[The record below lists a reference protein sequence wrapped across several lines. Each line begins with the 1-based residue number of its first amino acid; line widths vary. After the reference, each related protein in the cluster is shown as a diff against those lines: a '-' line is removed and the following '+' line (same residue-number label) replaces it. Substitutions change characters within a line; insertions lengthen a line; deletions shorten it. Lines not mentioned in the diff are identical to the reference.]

1 MKLKTPMK
9 AIHKNLLLTRTGDVW
24 AYYRIKSNSIP
35 MQNKEKVNAYKKKW
49 QHLFEEITSYE
60 DFHMMMYPSEYELDK
75 RFKDLESDIADD
87 ALDVARY
94 YNEETV
100 RLLEQ
105 RLGRLTK
112 YDFIFGVKLKNS
124 LVNISM
130 EIKDNILSLF
140 NTATDT
146 FVKMLGWEQN
156 VSTSFFKQY
165 EEVEDNLAN
174 IMTSV
179 RGERLSEHE
188 MVYINRYHFVRGL
201 NHHTKEESEIRKVDS
216 ITNTIIDPTNPSVL
230 NFHSDQ
236 DEGFVSFVVID
247 EFLHNMAESDLF
259 YEAQSL
265 PFPVEV
271 QMKVQTESKSI
282 TKPAL
287 NIKKQQLKEEQL
299 EQQSTGDRSDVST
312 VTSATLV
319 RHLQDE
325 IKKEEVYLMNWLAVI
340 VVHGN
345 TKKECVRKATIVRRH
360 LKGAGITCRLPVADQ
375 LNLFYK
381 MLPGEKLDI
390 TDKNWIQKT
399 TQDGLAECLFAIN
412 SDIGSKIGFFLGW
425 IDRFMEHTDLENAIY
440 SSRDFVLF
448 HPFLANQ
455 YLKGS
460 KTRSPHCLITGDTGN
475 GKSYLAKLIF
485 IYVTFLKI
493 KSLYI
498 DPKKEMRKWIQRVLN
513 DQYIIENFP
522 LYVAH
527 LEKFHYITLD
537 HENENNWGALD
548 PICFL
553 PPMKAKELVQVIFEQ
568 VYDFKGKDDINT
580 AFLRATSNVIERKQR
595 GEQVGS
601 LHIIKEMQG
610 ENQEPAVRKAG
621 DYLNEVVSDSILKLC
636 IHDGSNPALSL
647 DERITILEVENLDL
661 PEHSER
667 IENYTISQL
676 KSSAVM
682 FALGKFCELFGMNPD
697 EQTVEFIDEAWIFTT
712 SQQGK
717 KVERQMRRIGRSYNN
732 AEFFISQSTKDA
744 LKEED
749 SGNFGVAFAF
759 DEPNEREEVLKWMN
773 MEVTKENEKMLGS
786 MFQGQCLFKDYYGRT
801 SKISIECLFE
811 EWQGALKTVEKKAV
825 AYAEEKYL

>member
-1 MKLKTPMK
+1 MRLKTPMK

-35 MQNKEKVNAYKKKW
+35 MQNKEKVEWYKKKW

-60 DFHMMMYPSEYELDK
+60 DFHLMMYPSEYELEK
-75 RFKDLESDIADD
+75 RFKDLETDIAAD
-87 ALDVARY
+87 AMDVARY

-112 YDFIFGVKLKNS
+112 YDFILGVKLKSS
-124 LVNISM
+124 LVNISV
-130 EIKDNILSLF
+130 ELKDNILSFF

-146 FVKMLGWEQN
+146 VVKMLGWEQN
-156 VSTSFFKQY
+156 VSTSFFEKY
-165 EEVEDNLAN
+165 EEVEETLAN
-174 IMTSV
+174 IMASV
-179 RGERLSEHE
+179 RGERLSETE
-188 MVYINRYHFVRGL
+188 MTYINRYHFVRGL
-201 NHHTKEESEIRKVDS
+201 KHQTNEESEIKDVRS
-216 ITNTIIDPTNPSVL
+216 ITNTIIDPTDPSVL
-230 NFHSDQ
+230 HLHSDQ
-236 DEGFVSFVVID
+236 DEGYSAFVVID
-247 EFLHNMAESDLF
+247 EFLHNMSESDLF

-271 QMKVQTESKSI
+271 QMKIQTESKSI

-287 NIKKQQLKEEQL
+287 NLKRQQLKEEQK

-312 VTSATLV
+312 VTSATMI

-325 IKKEEVYLMNWLAVI
+325 IKKEDVHMMNWLSVI
-340 VVHGN
+340 VVHGK
-345 TKKECVRKATIVRRH
+345 TKKECVGKATIVKRH

-399 TQDGLAECLFAIN
+399 TQDGVAEGLFAVN

-425 IDRFMEHTDLENAIY
+425 VDRFQEHTDLESAIM

-455 YLKGS
+455 QLKGS

-485 IYVTFLKI
+485 NYISMLNI

-513 DQYIIENFP
+513 DEYIRENFP
-522 LYVAH
+522 LYIAH
-527 LEKFHYITLD
+527 LEKYNYITLD
-537 HENENNWGALD
+537 HENTHNWGALD
-548 PICFL
+548 PISFL

-568 VYDFKGKDDINT
+568 VYDFKGKDDVNT
-580 AFLRATSNVIERKQR
+580 AFLRATSEVIEAKQK

-601 LHIIKEMQG
+601 LHIIRRMQNHP
-610 ENQEPAVRKAG
+610 EEAVQKAG

-647 DERITILEVENLDL
+647 EKRITILEVENMDL
-661 PEHSER
+661 PDHAER
-667 IENYTISQL
+667 LENYTISQL

-682 FALGKFCELFGMNPD
+682 FALGKFCELFGMNQD

-732 AEFFISQSTKDA
+732 AEYFISQSTKDA

-773 MEVTKENEKMLGS
+773 MEVTKENKKMMES

>member
-1 MKLKTPMK
+1 MRLKTPMK

-35 MQNKEKVNAYKKKW
+35 MQNREKVESYKKKW

-60 DFHMMMYPSEYELDK
+60 DFHLMMYPSEYELKK
-75 RFKDLESDIADD
+75 RFKDLETDIAVD
-87 ALDVARY
+87 AMDVARY

-112 YDFIFGVKLKNS
+112 YDFILGVKLKSS
-124 LVNISM
+124 LVNISV
-130 EIKDNILSLF
+130 ELKDNILSLF

-146 FVKMLGWEQN
+146 VVKMLGWEQN
-156 VSTSFFKQY
+156 VSTSFFEKY
-165 EEVEDNLAN
+165 EEVEETLAN
-174 IMTSV
+174 IMASV
-179 RGERLSEHE
+179 RGERLSESE
-188 MVYINRYHFVRGL
+188 MTYINRYHFVRGL
-201 NHHTKEESEIRKVDS
+201 NHQTNEESEIKDVRS
-216 ITNTIIDPTNPSVL
+216 ITNTIIDPTDPSVL
-230 NFHSDQ
+230 HLHSDQ
-236 DEGFVSFVVID
+236 DEGYTAFVVID
-247 EFLHNMAESDLF
+247 EFLHNMSESDLF
-259 YEAQSL
+259 YETQSL

-271 QMKVQTESKSI
+271 QMKIQTESKSI

-287 NIKKQQLKEEQL
+287 NLKKQQLKEEQK

-312 VTSATLV
+312 VTSATMV

-325 IKKEEVYLMNWLAVI
+325 IKKEEVHLMNWLSVI
-340 VVHGN
+340 VVHGK
-345 TKKECVRKATIVRRH
+345 TKKECVGKATIVKRH

-399 TQDGLAECLFAIN
+399 TQDGVAEGLFAVN

-425 IDRFMEHTDLENAIY
+425 VDRFQEHTDLESAIM

-455 YLKGS
+455 QLKGS

-485 IYVTFLKI
+485 NYISMLNI

-513 DQYIIENFP
+513 DEDIRENFP
-522 LYVAH
+522 LYIAH
-527 LEKFHYITLD
+527 LEKYNYITLD
-537 HENENNWGALD
+537 HENKHNWGALD
-548 PICFL
+548 PISFL

-580 AFLRATSNVIERKQR
+580 AFLRATSEVIEAKQK

-601 LHIIKEMQG
+601 LDIIRRMQNHP
-610 ENQEPAVRKAG
+610 EEAVQKAG

-647 DERITILEVENLDL
+647 EKRITILEVENMDL
-661 PEHSER
+661 PDHAER
-667 IENYTISQL
+667 LENYTISQL

-732 AEFFISQSTKDA
+732 AEYFISQSTKDA

-773 MEVTKENEKMLGS
+773 MEVTKENKKMMES

>member
-1 MKLKTPMK
+1 MRLKTPMK

-35 MQNKEKVNAYKKKW
+35 MQNKEKVESYKKKW

-60 DFHMMMYPSEYELDK
+60 DFHLMMYPSEYELEK
-75 RFKDLESDIADD
+75 RFKDLETDIAAD
-87 ALDVARY
+87 AMDVARY

-112 YDFIFGVKLKNS
+112 YDFIFGLKLKSS
-124 LVNISM
+124 LVNISV
-130 EIKDNILSLF
+130 ELKDNILSFF

-146 FVKMLGWEQN
+146 VVKMLGWEQN
-156 VSTSFFKQY
+156 VSTSFFEKY
-165 EEVEDNLAN
+165 EEVEETLAN
-174 IMTSV
+174 IMASV
-179 RGERLSEHE
+179 RGERLSETE
-188 MVYINRYHFVRGL
+188 MTYINRYHFVRGL
-201 NHHTKEESEIRKVDS
+201 KHQTNEESEIKDVRS
-216 ITNTIIDPTNPSVL
+216 ITNTIIDPTDPSVL
-230 NFHSDQ
+230 HLHSDQ
-236 DEGFVSFVVID
+236 DEGYSAFVVID
-247 EFLHNMAESDLF
+247 EFLHNMSESDLF

-271 QMKVQTESKSI
+271 QMKIQTESKSI

-287 NIKKQQLKEEQL
+287 NIKRQQLKEEQK

-312 VTSATLV
+312 VTSATMI

-325 IKKEEVYLMNWLAVI
+325 IKKEDVHVMNWLSVI
-340 VVHGN
+340 VVHGK
-345 TKKECVRKATIVRRH
+345 TKKECVGKATIVKRH

-390 TDKNWIQKT
+390 TDKNWTQKT
-399 TQDGLAECLFAIN
+399 TQDGVAEGLFAVN

-425 IDRFMEHTDLENAIY
+425 VDRFQEHTDLESAIM

-455 YLKGS
+455 QLKGS

-485 IYVTFLKI
+485 NYISMLNI

-513 DQYIIENFP
+513 DGYIRENFP
-522 LYVAH
+522 LYIAH
-527 LEKFHYITLD
+527 LEKYNYITLD
-537 HENENNWGALD
+537 HENTHNWGALD
-548 PICFL
+548 PISFL

-568 VYDFKGKDDINT
+568 VYDFKGKDDVNT
-580 AFLRATSNVIERKQR
+580 AFLRATSEVIEAKQK

-601 LHIIKEMQG
+601 LDIIRRMQNHP
-610 ENQEPAVRKAG
+610 EEAVQKAG

-647 DERITILEVENLDL
+647 EKRITILEVENMDL
-661 PEHSER
+661 PDHAER
-667 IENYTISQL
+667 LENYTISQL

-682 FALGKFCELFGMNPD
+682 FALGKFCELFGMNQD

-732 AEFFISQSTKDA
+732 AEYFISQSTKDA

-773 MEVTKENEKMLGS
+773 MEVTKENKKMMES

>member
-1 MKLKTPMK
+1 MRLKTPMK
-9 AIHKNLLLTRTGDVW
+9 AIHKNFLLTRTGDVW

-35 MQNKEKVNAYKKKW
+35 MQNREKVEMYKKKW

-60 DFHMMMYPSEYELDK
+60 DFHLMMYPSEYELER
-75 RFKDLESDIADD
+75 RFKDLETDIAVD
-87 ALDVARY
+87 AMDVARY

-105 RLGRLTK
+105 RLGKLTK
-112 YDFIFGVKLKNS
+112 YDFILGVKLKSS
-124 LVNISM
+124 LVNISV
-130 EIKDNILSLF
+130 ELKDNILSFF

-146 FVKMLGWEQN
+146 VVKMLGWEQN
-156 VSTSFFKQY
+156 VSTSFFEKY
-165 EEVEDNLAN
+165 EEVEETLAN

-179 RGERLSEHE
+179 RGEQLTESE
-188 MVYINRYHFVRGL
+188 MTYINRYHFVRGL
-201 NHHTKEESEIRKVDS
+201 NHQTNEESEIKDVRS
-216 ITNTIIDPTNPSVL
+216 ITNTIIDPTDPSVL
-230 NFHSDQ
+230 HLHSDQ
-236 DEGFVSFVVID
+236 DAGYTAFVVID
-247 EFLHNMAESDLF
+247 EFLHNMSESDLF

-271 QMKVQTESKSI
+271 QMKIQTESKSI

-287 NIKKQQLKEEQL
+287 NLKRQQLKEEQK

-312 VTSATLV
+312 VTSATMV

-325 IKKEEVYLMNWLAVI
+325 IKKEDVHVMNWLAVV
-340 VVHGN
+340 VVHGK
-345 TKKECVRKATIVRRH
+345 TKKECVGKSKIVKRH

-399 TQDGLAECLFAIN
+399 TQDGVAEGLFAVN

-425 IDRFMEHTDLENAIY
+425 VDRFREHTDLENAIM
-440 SSRDFVLF
+440 SSREFVLF

-455 YLKGS
+455 QLKGS

-485 IYVTFLKI
+485 NYISMLNI
-493 KSLYI
+493 KSLYV
-498 DPKKEMRKWIQRVLN
+498 DPKKEMRKWICKVLN
-513 DQYIIENFP
+513 DETIRENFP
-522 LYVAH
+522 LYIAH
-527 LEKFHYITLD
+527 LEKYNYITLD
-537 HENENNWGALD
+537 HEDRKNWGALD
-548 PICFL
+548 PISFL

-580 AFLRATSNVIERKQR
+580 AFLRATSDVIEEKQK
-595 GEQVGS
+595 GNQVGS
-601 LHIIKEMQG
+601 LDIIRKMQDHP
-610 ENQEPAVRKAG
+610 EKAVQKAG

-647 DERITILEVENLDL
+647 EERITILEVENMDL
-661 PEHSER
+661 PDYSER

-732 AEFFISQSTKDA
+732 AEYFISQSTKDA
-744 LKEED
+744 LNDED
-749 SGNFGVAFAF
+749 KGNFGVAFAF

-773 MEVTKENEKMLGS
+773 MEVTEENKKMMES

>member
-1 MKLKTPMK
+1 MRLKTPMK
-9 AIHKNLLLTRTGDVW
+9 AIYKNLLLTRTGDVW

-35 MQNKEKVNAYKKKW
+35 MQNKEKVESYKKKW

-60 DFHMMMYPSEYELDK
+60 DFHLMMYPSEYELEK
-75 RFKDLESDIADD
+75 RFKDLETDIAAD
-87 ALDVARY
+87 ATDVARY

-112 YDFIFGVKLKNS
+112 YDFILGVKLKSS
-124 LVNISM
+124 LVNISV
-130 EIKDNILSLF
+130 ELKDNILSFF

-146 FVKMLGWEQN
+146 VVKMLGWEQN
-156 VSTSFFKQY
+156 VSTSFFEKY
-165 EEVEDNLAN
+165 EEVEETLAN
-174 IMTSV
+174 IMASV
-179 RGERLSEHE
+179 RGERLSETE
-188 MVYINRYHFVRGL
+188 MTYINRYHFVRGL
-201 NHHTKEESEIRKVDS
+201 KHQTNEESEIKDVRS
-216 ITNTIIDPTNPSVL
+216 ITNTIIDPTDPSVL
-230 NFHSDQ
+230 HLHSDQ
-236 DEGFVSFVVID
+236 DEGYSAFVVID
-247 EFLHNMAESDLF
+247 EFLHNMSESDLF

-271 QMKVQTESKSI
+271 QMKIQTESKSI

-287 NIKKQQLKEEQL
+287 NLKRQQLKEEQK

-312 VTSATLV
+312 VTSATMI

-325 IKKEEVYLMNWLAVI
+325 IKKEDVHVMNWLSVI
-340 VVHGN
+340 VVHGK
-345 TKKECVRKATIVRRH
+345 TKKECVGKATIVKRH

-399 TQDGLAECLFAIN
+399 TQDGVAESLFAVN

-425 IDRFMEHTDLENAIY
+425 VDRFQEHTDLESAIM

-455 YLKGS
+455 QLKGS

-485 IYVTFLKI
+485 NYISMLNI

-513 DQYIIENFP
+513 DEYIRENFP
-522 LYVAH
+522 LYIAH
-527 LEKFHYITLD
+527 LEKYNYITLD
-537 HENENNWGALD
+537 HENTHNWGALD
-548 PICFL
+548 PISFL

-580 AFLRATSNVIERKQR
+580 AFLRATSEVIDAKQK

-601 LHIIKEMQG
+601 LDIIRKMQSHP
-610 ENQEPAVRKAG
+610 EEAVQKAG

-647 DERITILEVENLDL
+647 EKRITILEVENMDL
-661 PEHSER
+661 PDHAER
-667 IENYTISQL
+667 LENYTISQL

-682 FALGKFCELFGMNPD
+682 FALGKFCELFGMNQD

-732 AEFFISQSTKDA
+732 AEYFISQSTKDA

-773 MEVTKENEKMLGS
+773 MEVTKENKKMMES

>member
-1 MKLKTPMK
+1 
-9 AIHKNLLLTRTGDVW
+9 
-24 AYYRIKSNSIP
+24 
-35 MQNKEKVNAYKKKW
+35 
-49 QHLFEEITSYE
+49 
-60 DFHMMMYPSEYELDK
+60 MMYPSEYELEK
-75 RFKDLESDIADD
+75 RFKDLETDIAAD
-87 ALDVARY
+87 AMDVARY

-112 YDFIFGVKLKNS
+112 YDFILGVKLKSS
-124 LVNISM
+124 LVNISV
-130 EIKDNILSLF
+130 ELKDNILSFF

-146 FVKMLGWEQN
+146 VVKMLGWEQN
-156 VSTSFFKQY
+156 VSTSFFEKY
-165 EEVEDNLAN
+165 EEVEETLAN
-174 IMTSV
+174 IMASV
-179 RGERLSEHE
+179 RGERLSESE
-188 MVYINRYHFVRGL
+188 MTYINRYHFVRGL
-201 NHHTKEESEIRKVDS
+201 KHQMNEESEIKDVRS
-216 ITNTIIDPTNPSVL
+216 ITNTIIDPTDPSVL
-230 NFHSDQ
+230 HLHSDQ
-236 DEGFVSFVVID
+236 DEGYSAFVVID
-247 EFLHNMAESDLF
+247 EFLHNMSESDLF

-271 QMKVQTESKSI
+271 QMKIQTESKSI

-287 NIKKQQLKEEQL
+287 NIKRQQLKEEQK

-312 VTSATLV
+312 VTSATMI

-325 IKKEEVYLMNWLAVI
+325 IKKEDVHVMNWLSVI
-340 VVHGN
+340 VVHGK
-345 TKKECVRKATIVRRH
+345 TKKECVGKATIVKRH

-399 TQDGLAECLFAIN
+399 TQDGVAESLFAVN

-425 IDRFMEHTDLENAIY
+425 VDRFQEHTDLENAIM
-440 SSRDFVLF
+440 SSRDLVLF

-455 YLKGS
+455 QLKGS

-485 IYVTFLKI
+485 NYITMLNI

-513 DQYIIENFP
+513 DEYIRENFP
-522 LYVAH
+522 LYIAH
-527 LEKFHYITLD
+527 LEKYNYITLD
-537 HENENNWGALD
+537 HENTHNWGALD
-548 PICFL
+548 PISFL

-580 AFLRATSNVIERKQR
+580 AFLRATSEVIDAKQN

-601 LHIIKEMQG
+601 LDIIRKMQSHP
-610 ENQEPAVRKAG
+610 EDAVQKAG

-647 DERITILEVENLDL
+647 EKRITILEVENMDL
-661 PEHSER
+661 PDHAER
-667 IENYTISQL
+667 LENYTISQL

-732 AEFFISQSTKDA
+732 AEYFISQSTKDA

-773 MEVTKENEKMLGS
+773 MEVTKENKKMMES

>member
-1 MKLKTPMK
+1 
-9 AIHKNLLLTRTGDVW
+9 
-24 AYYRIKSNSIP
+24 

-146 FVKMLGWEQN
+146 VVKMLGWEQN

>member
-1 MKLKTPMK
+1 MRLKTPMK

-35 MQNKEKVNAYKKKW
+35 MQNREKVESYKKKW

-60 DFHMMMYPSEYELDK
+60 DFHLMMYPSEYELEK
-75 RFKDLESDIADD
+75 RFKDLETDIAAD
-87 ALDVARY
+87 AMDVARY

-112 YDFIFGVKLKNS
+112 YDFILGVKLKSS
-124 LVNISM
+124 LVNISV
-130 EIKDNILSLF
+130 ELKDNILSLF

-146 FVKMLGWEQN
+146 VVKMLGWEQN
-156 VSTSFFKQY
+156 VSTSFFEKY
-165 EEVEDNLAN
+165 EEVEETLAN
-174 IMTSV
+174 IMASV
-179 RGERLSEHE
+179 RGERLAESE
-188 MVYINRYHFVRGL
+188 MTYINRYHFVRGL
-201 NHHTKEESEIRKVDS
+201 KHQTNEESEIKDVRT
-216 ITNTIIDPTNPSVL
+216 ITNTIIDPTDPSVL
-230 NFHSDQ
+230 HLHSDQ
-236 DEGFVSFVVID
+236 DEGYTAFVVID
-247 EFLHNMAESDLF
+247 EFLHNMSESDLF

-271 QMKVQTESKSI
+271 QMKIQTESKSI

-287 NIKKQQLKEEQL
+287 NLKKQQLKEEQK

-312 VTSATLV
+312 VTSATMV

-325 IKKEEVYLMNWLAVI
+325 IKKEEVHLMNWLSVI
-340 VVHGN
+340 VVHGK
-345 TKKECVRKATIVRRH
+345 TKKECVSKATIVKRH

-399 TQDGLAECLFAIN
+399 TQDGVAEGLFAVN

-425 IDRFMEHTDLENAIY
+425 VDRFQEHTDLESAIM

-455 YLKGS
+455 QLKGS

-485 IYVTFLKI
+485 NYISMLNI

-513 DQYIIENFP
+513 DEYIRENFP
-522 LYVAH
+522 LYIAH
-527 LEKFHYITLD
+527 LEKYNYITLD
-537 HENENNWGALD
+537 HENTHNWGALD
-548 PICFL
+548 PISFL

-568 VYDFKGKDDINT
+568 VYDFRGKDDVNT
-580 AFLRATSNVIERKQR
+580 AFLRATSEVIDAKQK

-601 LHIIKEMQG
+601 LDIIRKMQG
-610 ENQEPAVRKAG
+610 HPEETVQKAG

-647 DERITILEVENLDL
+647 EKRITILEVENMDL
-661 PEHSER
+661 PDHAER
-667 IENYTISQL
+667 LENYTISQL

-682 FALGKFCELFGMNPD
+682 FALGKFCELFGMNQD

-732 AEFFISQSTKDA
+732 AEYFISQSTKDA

-773 MEVTKENEKMLGS
+773 MEVTKENKKMMES

>member
-1 MKLKTPMK
+1 MKTKTPMK
-9 AIHKNLLLTRTGDVW
+9 ATHKNLLLTRTGEIW
-24 AYYRIKSNSIP
+24 AYYRVRSNSIP
-35 MQNKEKVNAYKKKW
+35 KQNKEKVNSYKKRW

-60 DFHMMMYPSEYELDK
+60 NFHLMMYPSEYELEK
-75 RFKDLESDIADD
+75 RFKDLETDIAED
-87 ALDVARY
+87 AIDLACY

-100 RLLEQ
+100 MLLEQ

-130 EIKDNILSLF
+130 EVKENLLSLF

-146 FVKMLGWEQN
+146 VVKMLGWEQN
-156 VSTSFFKQY
+156 VPTSFFEKY
-165 EEVEDNLAN
+165 EEVEETLAN
-174 IMTSV
+174 IMASV
-179 RGERLSEHE
+179 CGERLSENE
-188 MVYINRYHFVRGL
+188 MVYINRYHFIRGL
-201 NHHTKEESEIRKVDS
+201 KHQTKEESEMKKVDS

-230 NFHSDQ
+230 NLHSDQ
-236 DEGFVSFVVID
+236 DEGYSSFVVID

-265 PFPVEV
+265 PFPVEI
-271 QMKVQTESKSI
+271 QMKVQVESKSL
-282 TKPAL
+282 TKTAL
-287 NIKKQQLKEEQL
+287 NIKKQQLKEEQW
-299 EQQSTGDRSDVST
+299 EQHSTGDRSDVST
-312 VTSATLV
+312 VTSATMV

-325 IKKEEVYLMNWLAVI
+325 IKKEEVFLMNWLAVI
-340 VVHGN
+340 VVHGD

-390 TDKNWIQKT
+390 TDKNWVQKT

-412 SDIGSKIGFFLGW
+412 SDVGSKIGFFLGW
-425 IDRFMEHTDLENAIY
+425 VDRFTEHTDLESAIY

-455 YLKGS
+455 QLKGS

-485 IYVTFLKI
+485 NYITMLNV

-498 DPKKEMRKWIQRVLN
+498 DPKKEMRKWIRQVLN
-513 DQYIIENFP
+513 DQEIFKKFP
-522 LYVAH
+522 LYISH
-527 LEKFHYITLD
+527 LEKYHYITLD
-537 HENENNWGALD
+537 HQDKQNWGALD
-548 PICFL
+548 PISFL
-553 PPMKAKELVQVIFEQ
+553 PPMRAKELIEVIFEQ
-568 VYDFKGKDDINT
+568 IYDFKGKDDVST
-580 AFLRATSNVIERKQR
+580 AFLKAISNVIERKER
-595 GEQVGS
+595 GEKVGS
-601 LHIIKEMQG
+601 LHIIREMQNH
-610 ENQEPAVRKAG
+610 EELAVRKAG
-621 DYLNEVVSDSILKLC
+621 DYLNEVVADSILKLC

-647 DERITILEVENLDL
+647 KRRITILEVENMDL
-661 PEHSER
+661 PEQSER
-667 IENYTISQL
+667 LENYTKSQL

-682 FALGKFCELFGMNPD
+682 FALGKFCELFGMNPE

-712 SQQGK
+712 SPQGK

-732 AEFFISQSTKDA
+732 AEYFISQSTKDA

-759 DEPNEREEVLKWMN
+759 DEPTEREEVLKWMN
-773 MEVTKENEKMLGS
+773 MEVTKENIKMMES

-811 EWQGALKTVEKKAV
+811 EWEGALKTVEKKAV
-825 AYAEEKYL
+825 AYAEEEYI

>member
-1 MKLKTPMK
+1 
-9 AIHKNLLLTRTGDVW
+9 
-24 AYYRIKSNSIP
+24 
-35 MQNKEKVNAYKKKW
+35 
-49 QHLFEEITSYE
+49 
-60 DFHMMMYPSEYELDK
+60 MMMYPSEYELDK

-146 FVKMLGWEQN
+146 VVKMLGWEQN

-174 IMTSV
+174 IMASV
-179 RGERLSEHE
+179 LGERLSENE

-201 NHHTKEESEIRKVDS
+201 NHQTEEESVVKKVDS

-230 NFHSDQ
+230 NLHSDQ

-287 NIKKQQLKEEQL
+287 NIKKQQLKEEQF

-325 IKKEEVYLMNWLAVI
+325 IKKEEVHLMNWLAVI
-340 VVHGN
+340 VVHGK

-375 LNLFYK
+375 INLFYK
-381 MLPGEKLDI
+381 MLPGEKIDI

-399 TQDGLAECLFAIN
+399 TQDGIAECLFAIN
-412 SDIGSKIGFFLGW
+412 SNIGSKIGFFLGW
-425 IDRFMEHTDLENAIY
+425 VDRFIEHTDLESAIN
-440 SSRDFVLF
+440 SSRDFILF
-448 HPFLANQ
+448 HPFMANQ
-455 YLKGS
+455 QIKGS
-460 KTRSPHCLITGDTGN
+460 KTRSPHILITGDTGN
-475 GKSYLAKLIF
+475 GKSYLAKLLF
-485 IYVTFLKI
+485 IYISFLRVKA
-493 KSLYI
+493 LYI
-498 DPKKEMRKWIQRVLN
+498 DPKKEMRKWVQRVLN
-513 DQYIIENFP
+513 DQYIRGNFP
-522 LYVAH
+522 LFVEH
-527 LEKFHYITLD
+527 LEKYNYITLD
-537 HENENNWGALD
+537 HEKEKNWGALD
-548 PICFL
+548 PISFL

-568 VYDFKGKDDINT
+568 VYNFKGKDDVNT
-580 AFLRATSNVIERKQR
+580 AFLRATSEVIERKQR

-601 LHIIKEMQG
+601 LNIIREMQKH
-610 ENQEPAVRKAG
+610 EELAVKKAG
-621 DYLNEVVSDSILKLC
+621 DYLNEVVEDSILKLC

-647 DERITILEVENLDL
+647 SKRLTILEVENLDL
-661 PEHSER
+661 PGHSEQY
-667 IENYTISQL
+667 ENYTISQL

-682 FALGKFCELFGMNPD
+682 FALGKFCELFGMNRD
-697 EQTVEFIDEAWIFTT
+697 EQTTAFMDEAWIFET
-712 SQQGK
+712 SKQGK
-717 KVERQMRRIGRSYNN
+717 KVNRQMRRIGRSYNN
-732 AEFFISQSTKDA
+732 SLCFISQSTKDA
-744 LKEED
+744 LSEED

-773 MEVTKENEKMLGS
+773 MEVTKENKKMLES

-811 EWQGALKTVEKKAV
+811 EWEGALKTVEKKAV
-825 AYAEEKYL
+825 AFAEENYL

>member
-146 FVKMLGWEQN
+146 VVKMLGWEQN

-174 IMTSV
+174 IMASV
-179 RGERLSEHE
+179 LGERLSENE

-201 NHHTKEESEIRKVDS
+201 NHQTEEESVVKKVDS

-230 NFHSDQ
+230 NLHSDQ

-287 NIKKQQLKEEQL
+287 NIKKQQLKEEQF

-325 IKKEEVYLMNWLAVI
+325 IKKEEVHLMNWLAVI
-340 VVHGN
+340 VVHGK

-375 LNLFYK
+375 INLFYK
-381 MLPGEKLDI
+381 MLPGEKIDI

-399 TQDGLAECLFAIN
+399 TQDGIAECLFAIN
-412 SDIGSKIGFFLGW
+412 SNIGSKIGFFLGW
-425 IDRFMEHTDLENAIY
+425 VDRFIEHTDLESAIN
-440 SSRDFVLF
+440 SSRDFILF
-448 HPFLANQ
+448 HPFMANQ
-455 YLKGS
+455 QIKGS
-460 KTRSPHCLITGDTGN
+460 KTRSPHILITGDTGN
-475 GKSYLAKLIF
+475 GKSYLAKLLF
-485 IYVTFLKI
+485 IYISFLRVKA
-493 KSLYI
+493 LYI
-498 DPKKEMRKWIQRVLN
+498 DPKKEMRKWVRRVLN
-513 DQYIIENFP
+513 DQYIRGNFP
-522 LYVAH
+522 LFVEH
-527 LEKFHYITLD
+527 LEKYNYITLD
-537 HENENNWGALD
+537 HEKEKNWGALD
-548 PICFL
+548 PISFL

-568 VYDFKGKDDINT
+568 VYNFKGKDDVNT
-580 AFLRATSNVIERKQR
+580 AFLRATSEVIERKQR

-601 LHIIKEMQG
+601 LNIIREMQKH
-610 ENQEPAVRKAG
+610 EELAVKKAG
-621 DYLNEVVSDSILKLC
+621 DYLNEVVEDSILKLC

-647 DERITILEVENLDL
+647 SKRLTILEVENLDL
-661 PEHSER
+661 PGHSEQY
-667 IENYTISQL
+667 ENYTISQL

-682 FALGKFCELFGMNPD
+682 FALGKFCELFGMNRD
-697 EQTVEFIDEAWIFTT
+697 EQTTAFMDEAWIFET
-712 SQQGK
+712 SNQGK
-717 KVERQMRRIGRSYNN
+717 KVNRQMRRIGRSYNN
-732 AEFFISQSTKDA
+732 SLCFISQSTKDA
-744 LKEED
+744 LSEED

-773 MEVTKENEKMLGS
+773 MEVTKENKKMLES

-811 EWQGALKTVEKKAV
+811 EWEGALKTVEKKAV
-825 AYAEEKYL
+825 AFAEENYL

>member
-1 MKLKTPMK
+1 
-9 AIHKNLLLTRTGDVW
+9 
-24 AYYRIKSNSIP
+24 
-35 MQNKEKVNAYKKKW
+35 MQNKEKVESYKKKW

-60 DFHMMMYPSEYELDK
+60 DFHLMMYPSEYELEK
-75 RFKDLESDIADD
+75 RFKDLETDIAAD
-87 ALDVARY
+87 AMDVARY

-112 YDFIFGVKLKNS
+112 YDFILGVKLKSS
-124 LVNISM
+124 LVNISV
-130 EIKDNILSLF
+130 ELKDNILSFF

-146 FVKMLGWEQN
+146 VVKMLGWEQN
-156 VSTSFFKQY
+156 VSTSFFEKY
-165 EEVEDNLAN
+165 EEVEETLAN
-174 IMTSV
+174 IMASV
-179 RGERLSEHE
+179 RGERLSESE
-188 MVYINRYHFVRGL
+188 MTYINRYHFVRGL
-201 NHHTKEESEIRKVDS
+201 KHQMNEESEIKDVRS
-216 ITNTIIDPTNPSVL
+216 ITNTIIDPTDPSVL
-230 NFHSDQ
+230 HLHSDQ
-236 DEGFVSFVVID
+236 DEGYSAFVVID
-247 EFLHNMAESDLF
+247 EFLHNMSESDLF

-271 QMKVQTESKSI
+271 QMKIQTESKSI

-287 NIKKQQLKEEQL
+287 NIKRQQLKEEQK

-312 VTSATLV
+312 VTSATMI

-325 IKKEEVYLMNWLAVI
+325 IKKEDVHVMNWLSVI
-340 VVHGN
+340 VVHGK
-345 TKKECVRKATIVRRH
+345 TKKECVGKATIVKRH

-399 TQDGLAECLFAIN
+399 TQDGVAESLFAVN

-425 IDRFMEHTDLENAIY
+425 VDRFQEHTDLENAIM
-440 SSRDFVLF
+440 SSRDLVLF

-455 YLKGS
+455 QLKGS

-485 IYVTFLKI
+485 NYITMLNI

-513 DQYIIENFP
+513 DEYIRENFP
-522 LYVAH
+522 LYIAH
-527 LEKFHYITLD
+527 LEKYNYITLD
-537 HENENNWGALD
+537 HENTHNWGALD
-548 PICFL
+548 PISFL

-580 AFLRATSNVIERKQR
+580 AFLRATSEVIDAKQN

-601 LHIIKEMQG
+601 LDIIRKMQSHP
-610 ENQEPAVRKAG
+610 EDAVQKAG

-647 DERITILEVENLDL
+647 EKRITILEVENMDL
-661 PEHSER
+661 PDHAER
-667 IENYTISQL
+667 LENYTISQL

-732 AEFFISQSTKDA
+732 AEYFISQSTKDA

-773 MEVTKENEKMLGS
+773 MEVTKENKKMMES

>member
-1 MKLKTPMK
+1 MRLKTPMK

-35 MQNKEKVNAYKKKW
+35 MQNREKVESYKKKW

-60 DFHMMMYPSEYELDK
+60 DFHLMMYPSEYELEK
-75 RFKDLESDIADD
+75 RFKDLETDIAAD
-87 ALDVARY
+87 AIDVARY

-112 YDFIFGVKLKNS
+112 YDFILGVKLKSS
-124 LVNISM
+124 LVNISV
-130 EIKDNILSLF
+130 ELKDNILSFF

-146 FVKMLGWEQN
+146 VVKMLGWEQN
-156 VSTSFFKQY
+156 VSTSFFEKY
-165 EEVEDNLAN
+165 EEVEETLAN
-174 IMTSV
+174 IMASV
-179 RGERLSEHE
+179 RGERLSETE
-188 MVYINRYHFVRGL
+188 MTYINRYHFVRGL
-201 NHHTKEESEIRKVDS
+201 KHQTNEESEIKDVRS
-216 ITNTIIDPTNPSVL
+216 ITNTIIDPTDPSVL
-230 NFHSDQ
+230 HLHSDQ
-236 DEGFVSFVVID
+236 DEGYSAFVVID
-247 EFLHNMAESDLF
+247 EFLHNMSESDLF

-271 QMKVQTESKSI
+271 QMKIQTESKSI

-287 NIKKQQLKEEQL
+287 NLKRQQLKEEQK

-312 VTSATLV
+312 VTSATMI

-325 IKKEEVYLMNWLAVI
+325 IKKEDVHVMNWLSVI
-340 VVHGN
+340 VVHGK
-345 TKKECVRKATIVRRH
+345 TKKECVGKATIVKRH

-399 TQDGLAECLFAIN
+399 TQDGVAESLFAVN

-425 IDRFMEHTDLENAIY
+425 VDRFQEHTDLESAIM

-455 YLKGS
+455 QLKGS

-485 IYVTFLKI
+485 NYISMLNI

-513 DQYIIENFP
+513 DEYIRENFP
-522 LYVAH
+522 LYIAH
-527 LEKFHYITLD
+527 LEKYNYITLD
-537 HENENNWGALD
+537 HENTHNWGALD
-548 PICFL
+548 PISFL

-580 AFLRATSNVIERKQR
+580 AFLRATSEVIDAKQK

-601 LHIIKEMQG
+601 LDIIRKMQG
-610 ENQEPAVRKAG
+610 HPEEAVQKAG
-621 DYLNEVVSDSILKLC
+621 DYLNEVVQDSILKLC

-647 DERITILEVENLDL
+647 EKRITILEVENMDL
-661 PEHSER
+661 PDHAER
-667 IENYTISQL
+667 LENYTISQL

-732 AEFFISQSTKDA
+732 AEYFISQSTKDA

-773 MEVTKENEKMLGS
+773 MEVTKENKKMMES

>member
-146 FVKMLGWEQN
+146 VVKMLGWEQS

-174 IMTSV
+174 IMASV
-179 RGERLSEHE
+179 LGERLSENE

-201 NHHTKEESEIRKVDS
+201 NHQTKEESVVRKIDS

-230 NFHSDQ
+230 NLHSDQ

-287 NIKKQQLKEEQL
+287 NIKKQQLKEEQF

-325 IKKEEVYLMNWLAVI
+325 IKKEEVHLMNWLAVV
-340 VVHGN
+340 VVHGK

-375 LNLFYK
+375 INLFYK
-381 MLPGEKLDI
+381 MLPGEKIDI

-399 TQDGLAECLFAIN
+399 TQDGIAECLFAIN
-412 SDIGSKIGFFLGW
+412 SNIGSKIGFFLGW
-425 IDRFMEHTDLENAIY
+425 VDRFMEHTDLESAINA
-440 SSRDFVLF
+440 SRDFILF
-448 HPFLANQ
+448 HPFMANQ
-455 YLKGS
+455 QIKGS
-460 KTRSPHCLITGDTGN
+460 KTRSPHILITGDTGN
-475 GKSYLAKLIF
+475 GKSYLAKLLF
-485 IYVTFLKI
+485 IYISFLRVKA
-493 KSLYI
+493 LYI
-498 DPKKEMRKWIQRVLN
+498 DPKKEMRKWVRRVLN
-513 DQYIIENFP
+513 DQYIRGNFP
-522 LYVAH
+522 LFVEH
-527 LEKFHYITLD
+527 LEKYNYITLD
-537 HENENNWGALD
+537 HEKEKNWGALD
-548 PICFL
+548 PISFL

-568 VYDFKGKDDINT
+568 VYNFKGKDDVNT
-580 AFLRATSNVIERKQR
+580 AFLRATSEVIERKQR

-601 LHIIKEMQG
+601 LDIIREMQKH
-610 ENQEPAVRKAG
+610 EELAVKKAG
-621 DYLNEVVSDSILKLC
+621 DYLNEVVEDSILKLC

-647 DERITILEVENLDL
+647 SKRLTILEVENLDL
-661 PEHSER
+661 PGHSEQY
-667 IENYTISQL
+667 ENYTISQL

-682 FALGKFCELFGMNPD
+682 FALGKFCELFGMNRD
-697 EQTVEFIDEAWIFTT
+697 EQTTAFMDEAWIFET
-712 SQQGK
+712 SKQGK
-717 KVERQMRRIGRSYNN
+717 KVNRQMRRIGRSYNN
-732 AEFFISQSTKDA
+732 SLCFISQSTKDA
-744 LKEED
+744 LSEED

-773 MEVTKENEKMLGS
+773 MEVTKENKKMLES

-811 EWQGALKTVEKKAV
+811 EWEGALKTVEKKAV
-825 AYAEEKYL
+825 AFAEENYL

>member
-1 MKLKTPMK
+1 
-9 AIHKNLLLTRTGDVW
+9 
-24 AYYRIKSNSIP
+24 
-35 MQNKEKVNAYKKKW
+35 MQNREKVESYKKKW

-60 DFHMMMYPSEYELDK
+60 DFHLMMYPSEYELEK
-75 RFKDLESDIADD
+75 RFKDLETDIAAD
-87 ALDVARY
+87 AMDVARY

-112 YDFIFGVKLKNS
+112 YDFILGVKLKSS
-124 LVNISM
+124 LVNISV
-130 EIKDNILSLF
+130 ELKDNILSFF

-146 FVKMLGWEQN
+146 VVKMLGWEQN
-156 VSTSFFKQY
+156 VSTSFFEKY
-165 EEVEDNLAN
+165 EEVEETLAN
-174 IMTSV
+174 IMASV
-179 RGERLSEHE
+179 RGERLSEIE
-188 MVYINRYHFVRGL
+188 MTYINRYHFVRGL
-201 NHHTKEESEIRKVDS
+201 KHQTNEESEIKDVRS
-216 ITNTIIDPTNPSVL
+216 ITNTIIDPTDPSVL
-230 NFHSDQ
+230 HLHSDQ
-236 DEGFVSFVVID
+236 DEGYSAFVVID
-247 EFLHNMAESDLF
+247 EFLHNMSESDLF

-271 QMKVQTESKSI
+271 QMKIQTESKSI

-287 NIKKQQLKEEQL
+287 NLKRQQLKEEQK

-312 VTSATLV
+312 VTSATMI

-325 IKKEEVYLMNWLAVI
+325 IKKEDVHVMNWLSVI
-340 VVHGN
+340 VVHGK
-345 TKKECVRKATIVRRH
+345 TKKECVGKATIVKRH

-399 TQDGLAECLFAIN
+399 TQDGVAESLFAVN

-425 IDRFMEHTDLENAIY
+425 VDRFQEHTDLESAIM

-455 YLKGS
+455 QLKGS

-485 IYVTFLKI
+485 NYISMLNI

-513 DQYIIENFP
+513 DEYIRENFP
-522 LYVAH
+522 LYIAH
-527 LEKFHYITLD
+527 LEKYNYITLD
-537 HENENNWGALD
+537 HENTHNWGALD
-548 PICFL
+548 PISFL

-568 VYDFKGKDDINT
+568 VYDFKGKDDVNT
-580 AFLRATSNVIERKQR
+580 AFLRATSEVIDEKQK

-601 LHIIKEMQG
+601 LDIIRKMQG
-610 ENQEPAVRKAG
+610 HPEEAVQKAG
-621 DYLNEVVSDSILKLC
+621 AYLNEVVSDSILKLC

-647 DERITILEVENLDL
+647 EKRITILEVENMDL
-661 PEHSER
+661 PDHAER
-667 IENYTISQL
+667 LENYTISQL

-732 AEFFISQSTKDA
+732 AEYFISQSTKDA

-773 MEVTKENEKMLGS
+773 MEVTKENKKMMES

>member
-1 MKLKTPMK
+1 
-9 AIHKNLLLTRTGDVW
+9 
-24 AYYRIKSNSIP
+24 
-35 MQNKEKVNAYKKKW
+35 MQNREKVESYKKKW

-60 DFHMMMYPSEYELDK
+60 DFHLMMYPSEYELEK
-75 RFKDLESDIADD
+75 RFKDLETDIAAD
-87 ALDVARY
+87 AMDVARY

-112 YDFIFGVKLKNS
+112 YDFILGVKLKSS
-124 LVNISM
+124 LVNISV
-130 EIKDNILSLF
+130 ELKDNILSFF

-146 FVKMLGWEQN
+146 VVKMLGWEQN
-156 VSTSFFKQY
+156 VSTSFFEKY
-165 EEVEDNLAN
+165 EEVEETLAN
-174 IMTSV
+174 IMASV
-179 RGERLSEHE
+179 RGEQLIESE
-188 MVYINRYHFVRGL
+188 MTYINRYHFVRGL
-201 NHHTKEESEIRKVDS
+201 NHQTNEESEIKDVRS
-216 ITNTIIDPTNPSVL
+216 ITNTIIDPTDPSVL
-230 NFHSDQ
+230 HLHSDQ
-236 DEGFVSFVVID
+236 DEGYSAFVVID
-247 EFLHNMAESDLF
+247 EFLHNMSESDLF

-271 QMKVQTESKSI
+271 QMKIQTESKSI

-287 NIKKQQLKEEQL
+287 NLKRQQLKEEQK

-312 VTSATLV
+312 VTSATMV

-325 IKKEEVYLMNWLAVI
+325 IKKEDVHVMNWLAV
-340 VVHGN
+340 VAVHGK
-345 TKKECVRKATIVRRH
+345 TKKECVGKSKIVKRH

-399 TQDGLAECLFAIN
+399 TQDGVAEGLFAVN

-425 IDRFMEHTDLENAIY
+425 VDRFREHTDLENAIM
-440 SSRDFVLF
+440 SSREFVLF

-455 YLKGS
+455 QLKGS

-485 IYVTFLKI
+485 NYISMLNI
-493 KSLYI
+493 KSLYV
-498 DPKKEMRKWIQRVLN
+498 DPKKEMRKWIRKVLN
-513 DQYIIENFP
+513 DETIRENFP
-522 LYVAH
+522 LYIAH
-527 LEKFHYITLD
+527 LEKYNYITLD
-537 HENENNWGALD
+537 HEDQENWGALD
-548 PICFL
+548 PVSFL

-580 AFLRATSNVIERKQR
+580 AFLRATSDVIEEKQK
-595 GEQVGS
+595 GNQVGS
-601 LHIIKEMQG
+601 LDIIRKMQDHP
-610 ENQEPAVRKAG
+610 EKAVQKAG

-647 DERITILEVENLDL
+647 EERITILEVENMDL
-661 PEHSER
+661 PDYSER

-732 AEFFISQSTKDA
+732 AEYFISQSTKDA
-744 LKEED
+744 LNDED
-749 SGNFGVAFAF
+749 KGNFGVAFAF

-773 MEVTKENEKMLGS
+773 MEVTEENKKMMES

>member
-1 MKLKTPMK
+1 MRLKTPMK

-35 MQNKEKVNAYKKKW
+35 MQNREKVEMYKKKW

-60 DFHMMMYPSEYELDK
+60 DFHLMMYPSEYELER
-75 RFKDLESDIADD
+75 RFKDLETDIAVD
-87 ALDVARY
+87 AIDVARY

-112 YDFIFGVKLKNS
+112 YDFILGVKLKSS
-124 LVNISM
+124 LVNISV
-130 EIKDNILSLF
+130 ELKDNILSFF

-146 FVKMLGWEQN
+146 VVKMLGWEQN
-156 VSTSFFKQY
+156 VSTSFFEKY
-165 EEVEDNLAN
+165 EEVEETLAN

-179 RGERLSEHE
+179 RGEQLTESE
-188 MVYINRYHFVRGL
+188 MTYINRYHFVRGL
-201 NHHTKEESEIRKVDS
+201 NHQTNEESEIKDVRS
-216 ITNTIIDPTNPSVL
+216 ITNTIIDPTDPSVL
-230 NFHSDQ
+230 HLHSDQ
-236 DEGFVSFVVID
+236 DAGYTAFVVID
-247 EFLHNMAESDLF
+247 EFLHNMSESDLF

-271 QMKVQTESKSI
+271 QMKIQTESKSI

-287 NIKKQQLKEEQL
+287 NLKRQQLKEEQK

-312 VTSATLV
+312 VTSATMV

-325 IKKEEVYLMNWLAVI
+325 IKKEDVHVMNWLAVV
-340 VVHGN
+340 VVHGK
-345 TKKECVRKATIVRRH
+345 TKKECVGKSKIVKRH

-399 TQDGLAECLFAIN
+399 TQDGVAEGLFAVN

-425 IDRFMEHTDLENAIY
+425 VDRFREHTDLENAIM
-440 SSRDFVLF
+440 SSREFVLF

-455 YLKGS
+455 QLKGS

-485 IYVTFLKI
+485 NYISMLNI
-493 KSLYI
+493 KSLYV
-498 DPKKEMRKWIQRVLN
+498 DPKKEMRKWIRKVLN
-513 DQYIIENFP
+513 DETIRENFP
-522 LYVAH
+522 LYIAH
-527 LEKFHYITLD
+527 LEKYNYITLD
-537 HENENNWGALD
+537 HEDQKNWGALD
-548 PICFL
+548 PVSFL

-580 AFLRATSNVIERKQR
+580 AFLRATSDVIEEKQK
-595 GEQVGS
+595 GNQVGS
-601 LHIIKEMQG
+601 LDIIRKMQDHP
-610 ENQEPAVRKAG
+610 EKAVQKAG

-647 DERITILEVENLDL
+647 EERITILEVENMDL
-661 PEHSER
+661 PDYSER

-732 AEFFISQSTKDA
+732 AEYFISQSTKDA
-744 LKEED
+744 LNDED
-749 SGNFGVAFAF
+749 KGNFGVAFAF

-773 MEVTKENEKMLGS
+773 MEVTEENKKMMES

>member
-1 MKLKTPMK
+1 MRLKTPMK

-35 MQNKEKVNAYKKKW
+35 MQNKEKVESYKKKW

-60 DFHMMMYPSEYELDK
+60 DFHLMMYPSEYELEK
-75 RFKDLESDIADD
+75 RFKDLETDIAAD
-87 ALDVARY
+87 AMDVARY

-112 YDFIFGVKLKNS
+112 YDFILGVKLKSS
-124 LVNISM
+124 LVNISV
-130 EIKDNILSLF
+130 ELKDNILSFF

-146 FVKMLGWEQN
+146 VVKMLGWEQN
-156 VSTSFFKQY
+156 VSTSFFEKY
-165 EEVEDNLAN
+165 EEVEETLAN
-174 IMTSV
+174 IMASV
-179 RGERLSEHE
+179 RGERLSESE
-188 MVYINRYHFVRGL
+188 MTYINRYHFVRGL
-201 NHHTKEESEIRKVDS
+201 KHQTNEESEIKDVRS
-216 ITNTIIDPTNPSVL
+216 ITNTIIDPTDPSVL
-230 NFHSDQ
+230 HLHSDQ
-236 DEGFVSFVVID
+236 DEGYSAFVVID
-247 EFLHNMAESDLF
+247 EFLHNMSESDLF

-271 QMKVQTESKSI
+271 QMKIQTESKSI

-287 NIKKQQLKEEQL
+287 NLKRQQLKEEQK

-312 VTSATLV
+312 VTSATMI

-325 IKKEEVYLMNWLAVI
+325 IKKEDVHVMNWLSVI
-340 VVHGN
+340 VVHGK
-345 TKKECVRKATIVRRH
+345 TKKECVGKATIVKRH

-399 TQDGLAECLFAIN
+399 TQDGVAEGLFAVN

-425 IDRFMEHTDLENAIY
+425 VDRFQEHTDLESAIM

-455 YLKGS
+455 QLKGS

-485 IYVTFLKI
+485 NYISMLNI

-513 DQYIIENFP
+513 DKYIRENFP
-522 LYVAH
+522 LYIAH
-527 LEKFHYITLD
+527 LEKYNYITLD
-537 HENENNWGALD
+537 HENTHNWGALD
-548 PICFL
+548 PVSFL

-568 VYDFKGKDDINT
+568 VYDFKGKDDVNT
-580 AFLRATSNVIERKQR
+580 AFLRATSEVIELKQK

-601 LHIIKEMQG
+601 LDIIRRMQNHP
-610 ENQEPAVRKAG
+610 EEAVQKAG

-647 DERITILEVENLDL
+647 EKRITILEVENMDL
-661 PEHSER
+661 PDHAER
-667 IENYTISQL
+667 LENYTISQL

-682 FALGKFCELFGMNPD
+682 FALGKFCELFGMNQD

-732 AEFFISQSTKDA
+732 AEYFISQSTKDA

-759 DEPNEREEVLKWMN
+759 DEPNEREEVLRWMN
-773 MEVTKENEKMLGS
+773 MEVTKENKKMMES

>member
-1 MKLKTPMK
+1 MRLKTPMK

-35 MQNKEKVNAYKKKW
+35 MQNREKVESYKKKW

-60 DFHMMMYPSEYELDK
+60 DFHLMMYPSEYELEK
-75 RFKDLESDIADD
+75 RFKDLETDIAAD
-87 ALDVARY
+87 AMDVARY

-112 YDFIFGVKLKNS
+112 YDFILGVKLKSS
-124 LVNISM
+124 LVNISV
-130 EIKDNILSLF
+130 ELKDNILSFF

-146 FVKMLGWEQN
+146 VVKMLGWEQN
-156 VSTSFFKQY
+156 VSTSFFEKY
-165 EEVEDNLAN
+165 EEVEETLAN
-174 IMTSV
+174 IMASV
-179 RGERLSEHE
+179 RGERLSETE
-188 MVYINRYHFVRGL
+188 MTYINRYHFVRGL
-201 NHHTKEESEIRKVDS
+201 KHQTNEESEIKDVRS
-216 ITNTIIDPTNPSVL
+216 ITNTIIDPTDPSVL
-230 NFHSDQ
+230 HLHSDQ
-236 DEGFVSFVVID
+236 DEGYSAFVVID
-247 EFLHNMAESDLF
+247 EFLHNMSESDLF

-271 QMKVQTESKSI
+271 QMKIQTESKSI

-287 NIKKQQLKEEQL
+287 NLKRQQLKEEQK

-312 VTSATLV
+312 VTSATMI

-325 IKKEEVYLMNWLAVI
+325 IKKEDVHVMNWLSVI
-340 VVHGN
+340 VVHGK
-345 TKKECVRKATIVRRH
+345 TKKECVGKATIVKRH

-399 TQDGLAECLFAIN
+399 TQDGVAESLFAVN

-425 IDRFMEHTDLENAIY
+425 VDRFQEHTDLESAIM

-455 YLKGS
+455 QLKGS

-485 IYVTFLKI
+485 NYISMLNI

-513 DQYIIENFP
+513 DEYIRENFP
-522 LYVAH
+522 LYIAH
-527 LEKFHYITLD
+527 LEKYNYITLD
-537 HENENNWGALD
+537 HENTHNWGALD
-548 PICFL
+548 PISFL

-568 VYDFKGKDDINT
+568 VYDFKGKDDVNT
-580 AFLRATSNVIERKQR
+580 AFLRATSEVIELKQK

-601 LHIIKEMQG
+601 LDIIRRMQNHP
-610 ENQEPAVRKAG
+610 EEAVQKAG

-647 DERITILEVENLDL
+647 EKRITILEVENMDL
-661 PEHSER
+661 PDHAER
-667 IENYTISQL
+667 LENYTISQL

-682 FALGKFCELFGMNPD
+682 FALGKFCELFGMNQD

-732 AEFFISQSTKDA
+732 AEYFISQSTKDA

-773 MEVTKENEKMLGS
+773 MEVTKENKKMMES

>member
-1 MKLKTPMK
+1 MRLKTPMK

-35 MQNKEKVNAYKKKW
+35 MQNKEKVESYKKKW

-60 DFHMMMYPSEYELDK
+60 DFHLMMYPSEYELEK
-75 RFKDLESDIADD
+75 RFKDLETDIAAD
-87 ALDVARY
+87 AMDVARY

-112 YDFIFGVKLKNS
+112 YDFILGVKLKSS
-124 LVNISM
+124 LVNISV
-130 EIKDNILSLF
+130 ELKDNILSFF

-146 FVKMLGWEQN
+146 VVKMLGWEQN
-156 VSTSFFKQY
+156 VSTSFFEKY
-165 EEVEDNLAN
+165 EEVEETLAN
-174 IMTSV
+174 IMASV
-179 RGERLSEHE
+179 RGERLSETE
-188 MVYINRYHFVRGL
+188 MIYINRYHFVRGL
-201 NHHTKEESEIRKVDS
+201 KHQTNEESEIKDVRS
-216 ITNTIIDPTNPSVL
+216 ITNTIIDPTDPSVL
-230 NFHSDQ
+230 HLHSDQ
-236 DEGFVSFVVID
+236 DEGYSAFVVID
-247 EFLHNMAESDLF
+247 EFLHNMSESDLF

-271 QMKVQTESKSI
+271 QMKIQTESKSI

-287 NIKKQQLKEEQL
+287 NLKRQQLKEEQK

-312 VTSATLV
+312 VTSATMI

-325 IKKEEVYLMNWLAVI
+325 IKKEDVHVMNWLSVI
-340 VVHGN
+340 VVHGK
-345 TKKECVRKATIVRRH
+345 TKKECVGKATIVKRH

-399 TQDGLAECLFAIN
+399 TQDGVAESLFAVN

-425 IDRFMEHTDLENAIY
+425 VDRFQEHTDLESAIM

-455 YLKGS
+455 QLKGS

-485 IYVTFLKI
+485 NYISMLNI

-513 DQYIIENFP
+513 DEYIRENFP
-522 LYVAH
+522 LYIAH
-527 LEKFHYITLD
+527 LEKYNYITLD
-537 HENENNWGALD
+537 HENTHNWGALD
-548 PICFL
+548 PISFL

-568 VYDFKGKDDINT
+568 VYDFKGKDDVNT
-580 AFLRATSNVIERKQR
+580 AFLRATSEVIELKQK

-601 LHIIKEMQG
+601 LDIIRRMQNHP
-610 ENQEPAVRKAG
+610 EESVQKAG

-647 DERITILEVENLDL
+647 EKRITILEVENMDL
-661 PEHSER
+661 PDHAER
-667 IENYTISQL
+667 LENYTISQL

-732 AEFFISQSTKDA
+732 AEYFISQSTKDA

-773 MEVTKENEKMLGS
+773 MEVTKENKKMMES

>member
-1 MKLKTPMK
+1 MRLKTPMK

-35 MQNKEKVNAYKKKW
+35 MQNREKVESYKKKW

-60 DFHMMMYPSEYELDK
+60 DFHLMMYPSEYELEK
-75 RFKDLESDIADD
+75 RFKDLETDIAAD
-87 ALDVARY
+87 AMDVARY

-112 YDFIFGVKLKNS
+112 YDFILGVKLKSS
-124 LVNISM
+124 LVNISV
-130 EIKDNILSLF
+130 ELKDNILSFF

-146 FVKMLGWEQN
+146 VVKMLGWEQN
-156 VSTSFFKQY
+156 VSTSFFEKY
-165 EEVEDNLAN
+165 EEVEETLAN
-174 IMTSV
+174 IMASV
-179 RGERLSEHE
+179 RGERLSETE
-188 MVYINRYHFVRGL
+188 MTYINRYHFVRGL
-201 NHHTKEESEIRKVDS
+201 KHQTNEESEIKDVRS
-216 ITNTIIDPTNPSVL
+216 ITNTIIDPTDPSVL
-230 NFHSDQ
+230 HLHSDQ
-236 DEGFVSFVVID
+236 DEGYSAFVVID
-247 EFLHNMAESDLF
+247 EFLHNMSESDLF

-271 QMKVQTESKSI
+271 QMKIQTESKSI

-287 NIKKQQLKEEQL
+287 NLKRQQLKEEQK

-312 VTSATLV
+312 VTSATMI

-325 IKKEEVYLMNWLAVI
+325 IKKEDVHVMNWLSVI
-340 VVHGN
+340 VVHGK
-345 TKKECVRKATIVRRH
+345 TKKECVGKATIVKRH

-399 TQDGLAECLFAIN
+399 TQDGVAEGLFAVN

-425 IDRFMEHTDLENAIY
+425 VDRFQEHTDLESAIM

-455 YLKGS
+455 QLKGS

-485 IYVTFLKI
+485 NYISMLNI

-513 DQYIIENFP
+513 DEYIRENFP
-522 LYVAH
+522 LYIAH
-527 LEKFHYITLD
+527 LEKYNYITLD
-537 HENENNWGALD
+537 HENTHNWGALD
-548 PICFL
+548 PISFL

-580 AFLRATSNVIERKQR
+580 AFLRATSEVIEAKQK

-601 LHIIKEMQG
+601 LDIIRRMQNHP
-610 ENQEPAVRKAG
+610 EEAVQKAG

-647 DERITILEVENLDL
+647 EKRITILEVENMDL
-661 PEHSER
+661 PDHAER
-667 IENYTISQL
+667 LENYTISQL

-682 FALGKFCELFGMNPD
+682 FALGKFCELFGMNQD

-732 AEFFISQSTKDA
+732 AEYFISQSTKDA

-773 MEVTKENEKMLGS
+773 MEVTKENKKMMES

-801 SKISIECLFE
+801 SKVSIECLFE

>member
-1 MKLKTPMK
+1 MRLKTPMK

-35 MQNKEKVNAYKKKW
+35 MQNKEKVESYKKKW

-60 DFHMMMYPSEYELDK
+60 DFHLMMYPSEYELEK
-75 RFKDLESDIADD
+75 RFKDLETDIAAD
-87 ALDVARY
+87 AMDVARY

-112 YDFIFGVKLKNS
+112 YDFILGVKLKSS
-124 LVNISM
+124 LVNISV
-130 EIKDNILSLF
+130 ELKDNILSFF

-146 FVKMLGWEQN
+146 VVKMLGWEQN
-156 VSTSFFKQY
+156 VSTSFFEKY
-165 EEVEDNLAN
+165 EEVEDTLAN

-179 RGERLSEHE
+179 RGERLSESE
-188 MVYINRYHFVRGL
+188 MTYINRYHFVRGL
-201 NHHTKEESEIRKVDS
+201 RHQTNEESEIKDVRS
-216 ITNTIIDPTNPSVL
+216 ITNTIIDPTDPSVL
-230 NFHSDQ
+230 HLHSDQ
-236 DEGFVSFVVID
+236 DEGYSAFVVID
-247 EFLHNMAESDLF
+247 EFLHNMSESDLF

-271 QMKVQTESKSI
+271 QMKIQTESKSI

-287 NIKKQQLKEEQL
+287 NLKRQQLKEEQK

-312 VTSATLV
+312 VTSATMI

-325 IKKEEVYLMNWLAVI
+325 IKKEDVHVMNWLSVI
-340 VVHGN
+340 VVHGK
-345 TKKECVRKATIVRRH
+345 TKKECVRKATIVKRH
-360 LKGAGITCRLPVADQ
+360 LKGAGIICRLPVADQ

-399 TQDGLAECLFAIN
+399 TQDGVAESLFAVN

-425 IDRFMEHTDLENAIY
+425 VDRFQEHTDLESAIM

-455 YLKGS
+455 QLKGS

-485 IYVTFLKI
+485 NYISMLNI

-513 DQYIIENFP
+513 DEYIRENFP
-522 LYVAH
+522 LYIAH
-527 LEKFHYITLD
+527 LEKYNYITLD
-537 HENENNWGALD
+537 HENTHNWGALD
-548 PICFL
+548 PISFL

-568 VYDFKGKDDINT
+568 VYDFKGKDDVNT
-580 AFLRATSNVIERKQR
+580 AFLRATSEVIELKQK

-601 LHIIKEMQG
+601 LDIIRRMQNHP
-610 ENQEPAVRKAG
+610 EEAVQKAG

-647 DERITILEVENLDL
+647 EKRITILEVENMDL
-661 PEHSER
+661 PDHAER
-667 IENYTISQL
+667 LENYTISQL

-682 FALGKFCELFGMNPD
+682 FALGKFCELFGMNQD

-732 AEFFISQSTKDA
+732 AEYFISQSTKDA

-773 MEVTKENEKMLGS
+773 MEVTKENKKMMES

>member
-1 MKLKTPMK
+1 MRLKTPMK

-35 MQNKEKVNAYKKKW
+35 MQNREKVESYKKKW

-60 DFHMMMYPSEYELDK
+60 DFHLMMYPSEYELEK
-75 RFKDLESDIADD
+75 RFKDLETDIAVD
-87 ALDVARY
+87 AMDVARY

-112 YDFIFGVKLKNS
+112 YDFILGVKLKSS
-124 LVNISM
+124 LVNISV
-130 EIKDNILSLF
+130 ELKDNILSFF

-146 FVKMLGWEQN
+146 VVKMLGWEQN
-156 VSTSFFKQY
+156 VSTSFFEKY
-165 EEVEDNLAN
+165 EEVEETLAN
-174 IMTSV
+174 IMASV
-179 RGERLSEHE
+179 RGEQLTEAE
-188 MVYINRYHFVRGL
+188 MTYINRYHFVRGL
-201 NHHTKEESEIRKVDS
+201 NHQTNEESEIKDVRS
-216 ITNTIIDPTNPSVL
+216 ITNTIIDPTDPSVL
-230 NFHSDQ
+230 HLHSDQ
-236 DEGFVSFVVID
+236 DEGYSAFVVID
-247 EFLHNMAESDLF
+247 EFLHNMSESDLF

-271 QMKVQTESKSI
+271 QMKIQTESKSI

-287 NIKKQQLKEEQL
+287 NLKRQQLKEEQK

-312 VTSATLV
+312 VTSATMV

-325 IKKEEVYLMNWLAVI
+325 IKKEDVHVMNWLAVV
-340 VVHGN
+340 VVHGK
-345 TKKECVRKATIVRRH
+345 TKKECVGKSKIVKRH

-399 TQDGLAECLFAIN
+399 TQDGVAEGLFAVN

-425 IDRFMEHTDLENAIY
+425 VDRFREHTDLENAIM
-440 SSRDFVLF
+440 SSREFVLF

-455 YLKGS
+455 QLKGS

-485 IYVTFLKI
+485 NYISMLNI
-493 KSLYI
+493 KSLYV
-498 DPKKEMRKWIQRVLN
+498 DPKKEMRKWIRKVLN
-513 DQYIIENFP
+513 DETIRENFP
-522 LYVAH
+522 LYIAH
-527 LEKFHYITLD
+527 LEKYNYITLD
-537 HENENNWGALD
+537 HEDQKNWGALD
-548 PICFL
+548 PVSFL

-580 AFLRATSNVIERKQR
+580 AFLRATSDVIEEKQK
-595 GEQVGS
+595 GNQVGS
-601 LHIIKEMQG
+601 LDIIRKMQDHP
-610 ENQEPAVRKAG
+610 EKAVQKAG

-647 DERITILEVENLDL
+647 EERITILEVENMDL
-661 PEHSER
+661 PDYSER

-732 AEFFISQSTKDA
+732 AEYFISQSTKDA
-744 LKEED
+744 LNDED
-749 SGNFGVAFAF
+749 KGNFGVAFAF

-773 MEVTKENEKMLGS
+773 MEVTEENKKMMES

-811 EWQGALKTVEKKAV
+811 EWQGALKTIEKKAV

>member
-1 MKLKTPMK
+1 MRLKTPMK

-35 MQNKEKVNAYKKKW
+35 MQNREKVESYKKKW

-60 DFHMMMYPSEYELDK
+60 DFHLMMYPSEYELEK
-75 RFKDLESDIADD
+75 RFKDLETDIAVD
-87 ALDVARY
+87 AMDVARY

-112 YDFIFGVKLKNS
+112 YDFILGVKLKSS
-124 LVNISM
+124 LVNISV
-130 EIKDNILSLF
+130 ELKDNILSFF

-146 FVKMLGWEQN
+146 VVKMLGWEQN
-156 VSTSFFKQY
+156 VSTSFFEKY
-165 EEVEDNLAN
+165 EEVEETLAN
-174 IMTSV
+174 IMASV
-179 RGERLSEHE
+179 RGEQLTESE
-188 MVYINRYHFVRGL
+188 MTYINRYHFVRGL
-201 NHHTKEESEIRKVDS
+201 NHQTNEESEIKDVRS
-216 ITNTIIDPTNPSVL
+216 ITNTIIDPTDPSVL
-230 NFHSDQ
+230 HLHSDQ
-236 DEGFVSFVVID
+236 DEGYSAFVVID
-247 EFLHNMAESDLF
+247 EFLHNMSESDLF

-271 QMKVQTESKSI
+271 QMKIQTESKSI

-287 NIKKQQLKEEQL
+287 NLKRQQLKEEQK

-312 VTSATLV
+312 VTSATMV

-325 IKKEEVYLMNWLAVI
+325 IKKEDVHVMNWLAVV
-340 VVHGN
+340 VVHGK
-345 TKKECVRKATIVRRH
+345 TKKECVGKSKIVKRH

-399 TQDGLAECLFAIN
+399 TQDGVAEGLFAVN

-425 IDRFMEHTDLENAIY
+425 VDRFREHTDLENAIM
-440 SSRDFVLF
+440 SSREFVLF

-455 YLKGS
+455 QLKGS

-485 IYVTFLKI
+485 NYISMLNI
-493 KSLYI
+493 KSLYV
-498 DPKKEMRKWIQRVLN
+498 DPKKEMRKWIRKVLN
-513 DQYIIENFP
+513 DETIRENFP
-522 LYVAH
+522 LYIAH
-527 LEKFHYITLD
+527 LEKYNYITLD
-537 HENENNWGALD
+537 HEDQKNWGALD
-548 PICFL
+548 PVSFL

-580 AFLRATSNVIERKQR
+580 AFLRATSDVIEEKQK
-595 GEQVGS
+595 GNQVGS
-601 LHIIKEMQG
+601 LDIIRKMQDHP
-610 ENQEPAVRKAG
+610 EKAVQKAG

-647 DERITILEVENLDL
+647 EERITILEVENMDL
-661 PEHSER
+661 PDYSER

-732 AEFFISQSTKDA
+732 AEYFISQSTKDA
-744 LKEED
+744 LNDED
-749 SGNFGVAFAF
+749 KGNFGVAFAF

-773 MEVTKENEKMLGS
+773 MEVTEENKKMMES

>member
-1 MKLKTPMK
+1 MRLKTPMK

-35 MQNKEKVNAYKKKW
+35 MQNREKVESYKKKW

-60 DFHMMMYPSEYELDK
+60 DFHLMMYPSEYELEK
-75 RFKDLESDIADD
+75 RFKDLETDIAAD
-87 ALDVARY
+87 AIDVTRY

-112 YDFIFGVKLKNS
+112 YDFILGVKLKSS
-124 LVNISM
+124 LVNISV
-130 EIKDNILSLF
+130 ELKDNILSFF

-146 FVKMLGWEQN
+146 VVKMLGWEQN
-156 VSTSFFKQY
+156 VSTSFFEKY
-165 EEVEDNLAN
+165 EEVEETLAN
-174 IMTSV
+174 IMASV
-179 RGERLSEHE
+179 RGERLSETE
-188 MVYINRYHFVRGL
+188 MTYINRYHFVRGL
-201 NHHTKEESEIRKVDS
+201 KHQTNEESEIKDVRS
-216 ITNTIIDPTNPSVL
+216 ITNTIIDPTDPSVL
-230 NFHSDQ
+230 HLHSDQ
-236 DEGFVSFVVID
+236 DEGYSAFVVID
-247 EFLHNMAESDLF
+247 EFLHNMSESDLF

-271 QMKVQTESKSI
+271 QMKIQTESKSI

-287 NIKKQQLKEEQL
+287 NLKRQQLKEEQK

-312 VTSATLV
+312 VTSATMI

-325 IKKEEVYLMNWLAVI
+325 IKKEDVHVMNWLSVI
-340 VVHGN
+340 VVHGK
-345 TKKECVRKATIVRRH
+345 TKKECVGKATIVKRH

-399 TQDGLAECLFAIN
+399 TQDGVAESLFAVN

-425 IDRFMEHTDLENAIY
+425 VDRFQEHTDLESAIM

-455 YLKGS
+455 QLKGS

-485 IYVTFLKI
+485 NYISMLNI

-513 DQYIIENFP
+513 DEYIRENFP
-522 LYVAH
+522 LYIAH
-527 LEKFHYITLD
+527 LEKYNYITLD
-537 HENENNWGALD
+537 HENTHNWGALD
-548 PICFL
+548 PISFL

-568 VYDFKGKDDINT
+568 VYDFRGKDDVNT
-580 AFLRATSNVIERKQR
+580 AFLRATSEVIDAKQK

-601 LHIIKEMQG
+601 LDIIRKMQG
-610 ENQEPAVRKAG
+610 HPEEAVQKAG

-647 DERITILEVENLDL
+647 EKRITILEVENMDL
-661 PEHSER
+661 PDHAER
-667 IENYTISQL
+667 LENYTISQL

-682 FALGKFCELFGMNPD
+682 FALGKFCELFGMNQD

-732 AEFFISQSTKDA
+732 AEYFISQSTKDA

-773 MEVTKENEKMLGS
+773 MEVTKENKKMMES

>member
-1 MKLKTPMK
+1 
-9 AIHKNLLLTRTGDVW
+9 
-24 AYYRIKSNSIP
+24 

-146 FVKMLGWEQN
+146 VVKMLGWEQN

-236 DEGFVSFVVID
+236 DEGFVSFVVTD

>member
-1 MKLKTPMK
+1 MRLKTPMK

-35 MQNKEKVNAYKKKW
+35 MQNREKVESYKKKW

-60 DFHMMMYPSEYELDK
+60 DFHLMMYPSEYELEK
-75 RFKDLESDIADD
+75 RFKDLETDISAD
-87 ALDVARY
+87 AMDVTRY

-112 YDFIFGVKLKNS
+112 YDFILGVKLKSS
-124 LVNISM
+124 LVNISV
-130 EIKDNILSLF
+130 ELKDNILSLF

-146 FVKMLGWEQN
+146 VVKMLGWEQN
-156 VSTSFFKQY
+156 VSTSFFEKY
-165 EEVEDNLAN
+165 EEVEETLAN
-174 IMTSV
+174 IMASV
-179 RGERLSEHE
+179 RGERLAESE
-188 MVYINRYHFVRGL
+188 MTYINRYHFVRGL
-201 NHHTKEESEIRKVDS
+201 KHQTNEESEIKDVRS
-216 ITNTIIDPTNPSVL
+216 ITNTIIDPTDPSVL
-230 NFHSDQ
+230 HLHSDQ
-236 DEGFVSFVVID
+236 DEGYTAFVVID
-247 EFLHNMAESDLF
+247 EFLHNMSESDLF

-271 QMKVQTESKSI
+271 QMKIQTESKSI

-287 NIKKQQLKEEQL
+287 NLKKQQLKEEQK

-312 VTSATLV
+312 VTSATMV

-325 IKKEEVYLMNWLAVI
+325 IKKEEVHLMNWLSVI
-340 VVHGN
+340 VVHGK
-345 TKKECVRKATIVRRH
+345 TKKECVGKATIVKRH

-399 TQDGLAECLFAIN
+399 TQDGVAEGLFAVN

-425 IDRFMEHTDLENAIY
+425 VDRFQEHTDLESAIM

-455 YLKGS
+455 QLKGS

-485 IYVTFLKI
+485 NYISMLNI

-513 DQYIIENFP
+513 DEYIRENFP
-522 LYVAH
+522 LYIAH
-527 LEKFHYITLD
+527 LEKYNYITLD
-537 HENENNWGALD
+537 HENTHNWGALD
-548 PICFL
+548 PISFL

-568 VYDFKGKDDINT
+568 VYDFKGKDDVNT
-580 AFLRATSNVIERKQR
+580 AFLRATSEVIEAKQK

-601 LHIIKEMQG
+601 LDIIRRMQNHP
-610 ENQEPAVRKAG
+610 EEAVQKAG

-647 DERITILEVENLDL
+647 EKRITILEVENMDL
-661 PEHSER
+661 PDHAER
-667 IENYTISQL
+667 LENYTISQL

-682 FALGKFCELFGMNPD
+682 FALGKFCELFGMNQD

-732 AEFFISQSTKDA
+732 AEYFISQSTKDA

-773 MEVTKENEKMLGS
+773 MEVTKENKKMMES

>member
-1 MKLKTPMK
+1 MRLKTPMK

-35 MQNKEKVNAYKKKW
+35 MQNREKVESYKKKW

-60 DFHMMMYPSEYELDK
+60 DFHLMMYPSEYELEK
-75 RFKDLESDIADD
+75 RFKDLETDIAAD
-87 ALDVARY
+87 AIDVARY

-112 YDFIFGVKLKNS
+112 YDFILGVKLKNS
-124 LVNISM
+124 LVNISV
-130 EIKDNILSLF
+130 ELKDNILSFF

-146 FVKMLGWEQN
+146 VVKMLGWEQN
-156 VSTSFFKQY
+156 VSTSFFEKY
-165 EEVEDNLAN
+165 EEVEETLAN
-174 IMTSV
+174 IMASV
-179 RGERLSEHE
+179 RGERLSETE
-188 MVYINRYHFVRGL
+188 MTYINRYHFVRGL
-201 NHHTKEESEIRKVDS
+201 KHQTNEESEIKDVRS
-216 ITNTIIDPTNPSVL
+216 ITNTIIDPTDPSVL
-230 NFHSDQ
+230 HLHSDQ
-236 DEGFVSFVVID
+236 DEGYSAFVVID
-247 EFLHNMAESDLF
+247 EFLHNMSESDLF

-271 QMKVQTESKSI
+271 QMKIQTESKSI

-287 NIKKQQLKEEQL
+287 NLKRQQLKEEQK

-312 VTSATLV
+312 VTSATMI

-325 IKKEEVYLMNWLAVI
+325 IKKEDVHVMNWLSVI
-340 VVHGN
+340 VVHGK
-345 TKKECVRKATIVRRH
+345 TKKECVGKATIVKRH

-399 TQDGLAECLFAIN
+399 TQDGVAESLFAVN

-425 IDRFMEHTDLENAIY
+425 VDRFQEHTDLESAIM

-455 YLKGS
+455 QLKGS

-485 IYVTFLKI
+485 NYISMLNI

-513 DQYIIENFP
+513 DEYIRENFP
-522 LYVAH
+522 LYIAH
-527 LEKFHYITLD
+527 LEKYNYITLD
-537 HENENNWGALD
+537 HENTHNWGALD
-548 PICFL
+548 PISFL

-580 AFLRATSNVIERKQR
+580 AFLRATSEVIDAKQK

-601 LHIIKEMQG
+601 LDIIRKMQG
-610 ENQEPAVRKAG
+610 HPEEAVQKAG
-621 DYLNEVVSDSILKLC
+621 DYLNEVVQDSILKLC

-647 DERITILEVENLDL
+647 EKRITILEVENMDL
-661 PEHSER
+661 PDHAER
-667 IENYTISQL
+667 LENYTISQL

-682 FALGKFCELFGMNPD
+682 FALGKFCELFGMNQD

-732 AEFFISQSTKDA
+732 AEYFISQSTKDA

-773 MEVTKENEKMLGS
+773 MEVTKENKKMMES

>member
-1 MKLKTPMK
+1 MKLRTPMK
-9 AIHKNLLLTRTGDVW
+9 AIYNNLLLTRTGDVW
-24 AYYRIKSNSIP
+24 AYYRIKSSSIP
-35 MQNKEKVNAYKKKW
+35 MQNKEKVENYKQKW
-49 QHLFEEITSYE
+49 KHLFEEITSYD
-60 DFHMMMYPSEYELDK
+60 DFHLMMYPSEYELEK
-75 RFKDLESDIADD
+75 RFEDLESDLAED

-112 YDFIFGVKLKNS
+112 YDFIFGIKLKNS
-124 LVNISM
+124 LVNISVEM
-130 EIKDNILSLF
+130 KDNVLSLF

-146 FVKMLGWEQN
+146 VVKMLGWEQN
-156 VSTSFFKQY
+156 VPTSFFYKY
-165 EEVEDNLAN
+165 EEVEETLAN
-174 IMTSV
+174 VMASI
-179 RGERLSEHE
+179 RGERLTEQE
-188 MVYINRYHFVRGL
+188 MTYINRYHFVRGL
-201 NHHTKEESEIRKVDS
+201 KHQMEEESEIRNVRS
-216 ITNTIIDPTNPSVL
+216 ITNTLIDPTNPSVL
-230 NFHSDQ
+230 SLHSDQ
-236 DEGFVSFVVID
+236 DEGFTSFVVVD
-247 EFLHNMAESDLF
+247 EFLHNMSESDLF
-259 YEAQSL
+259 YEAQAL

-271 QMKVQTESKSI
+271 QIKAQTESKSI

-287 NIKKQQLKEEQL
+287 NIKKQQLKEEQR
-299 EQQSTGDRSDVST
+299 EQHSTGDRSDVST
-312 VTSATLV
+312 VTSATMV

-340 VVHGN
+340 VVHGKD
-345 TKKECVRKATIVRRH
+345 KKDCTRKATIVRRH

-381 MLPGEKLDI
+381 MMPGEKIDM

-399 TQDGLAECLFAIN
+399 TQDGLAEGLFAVN
-412 SDIGSKIGFFLGW
+412 SDIGSKIGFFLAW
-425 IDRFMEHTDLENAIY
+425 VDRFIEHTDLESAIL

-455 YLKGS
+455 QLKGS

-485 IYVTFLKI
+485 NYISMLNI
-493 KSLYI
+493 KALYI
-498 DPKKEMRKWIQRVLN
+498 DPKKEMRKWIRRVLN
-513 DQYIIENFP
+513 DQEIREKFP
-522 LYVAH
+522 LYIAH
-527 LEKFHYITLD
+527 LEKYNYITLD
-537 HENENNWGALD
+537 HEDKRNWGALD
-548 PICFL
+548 PISFL
-553 PPMKAKELVQVIFEQ
+553 PPMKAKDLVQVIFEQ
-568 VYDFKGKDDINT
+568 VYDFKGKDDVNT
-580 AFLRATSNVIERKQR
+580 AFLRATSNVIEMKQK

-601 LHIIKEMQG
+601 LHIVKEMQNHS
-610 ENQEPAVRKAG
+610 EEVVRKAG
-621 DYLNEVVSDSILKLC
+621 DYLNEVIADSILKLC

-647 DERITILEVENLDL
+647 EERITILEVENMDL

-667 IENYTISQL
+667 LENYTISQL

-732 AEFFISQSTKDA
+732 AEYFISQSTKDA

-749 SGNFGVAFAF
+749 NGNFGVAFAF
-759 DEPNEREEVLKWMN
+759 DEPNEREDVLKWMN
-773 MEVTKENEKMLGS
+773 MEVTKENLKMMES

-801 SKISIECLFE
+801 AKISIECLFE
-811 EWQGALKTVEKKAV
+811 EWEGALKTVEKKAV
-825 AYAEEKYL
+825 AFAEEKYL

>member
-1 MKLKTPMK
+1 MRLKTPMK

-35 MQNKEKVNAYKKKW
+35 MQNREKVESYKKKW

-60 DFHMMMYPSEYELDK
+60 DFHLMMYPSEYELEK
-75 RFKDLESDIADD
+75 RFKDLETDIAAD
-87 ALDVARY
+87 AMDVARY

-112 YDFIFGVKLKNS
+112 YDFILGVKLKSS
-124 LVNISM
+124 LVNISV
-130 EIKDNILSLF
+130 ELKDNILSLF

-146 FVKMLGWEQN
+146 VVKMLGWEQN
-156 VSTSFFKQY
+156 VSTSFFEKY
-165 EEVEDNLAN
+165 EEVEETLAN
-174 IMTSV
+174 IMASV
-179 RGERLSEHE
+179 RGERLSETE
-188 MVYINRYHFVRGL
+188 MTYINRYHFVRGL
-201 NHHTKEESEIRKVDS
+201 KHQTNEESEIKDVRS
-216 ITNTIIDPTNPSVL
+216 ITNTIIDPTDPSVL
-230 NFHSDQ
+230 HLHSDQ
-236 DEGFVSFVVID
+236 DEGYTAFVVID
-247 EFLHNMAESDLF
+247 EFLHNMSESDLF

-271 QMKVQTESKSI
+271 QMKIQTESKSI

-287 NIKKQQLKEEQL
+287 NLKKQQLKEEQK

-312 VTSATLV
+312 VTSATMV

-325 IKKEEVYLMNWLAVI
+325 IKKEEVHLMNWLSVI
-340 VVHGN
+340 VVHGK
-345 TKKECVRKATIVRRH
+345 TKKECVGKATIVKRH

-399 TQDGLAECLFAIN
+399 TQDGVAEGLFAVN

-425 IDRFMEHTDLENAIY
+425 VDRFQEHTDLESAIM

-455 YLKGS
+455 QLKGS

-485 IYVTFLKI
+485 NYISMLNI

-513 DQYIIENFP
+513 DEYIRENFP
-522 LYVAH
+522 LYIAH
-527 LEKFHYITLD
+527 LEKYNYITLD
-537 HENENNWGALD
+537 HENTHNWGALD
-548 PICFL
+548 PISFL

-568 VYDFKGKDDINT
+568 VYDFKGKDDVNT
-580 AFLRATSNVIERKQR
+580 AFLRATSEVIETKQK

-601 LHIIKEMQG
+601 LDIIRKMQNHP
-610 ENQEPAVRKAG
+610 EEAVQKAG

-647 DERITILEVENLDL
+647 EKRITILEVENMDL
-661 PEHSER
+661 PDHAER
-667 IENYTISQL
+667 LENYTISQL

-732 AEFFISQSTKDA
+732 AEYFISQSTKDA

-773 MEVTKENEKMLGS
+773 MEVTKENKKMMES

>member
-146 FVKMLGWEQN
+146 VVKMLGWEQN

-174 IMTSV
+174 IMASV
-179 RGERLSEHE
+179 LGERLSENE

-201 NHHTKEESEIRKVDS
+201 NHQTKEESVVRKVDS

-230 NFHSDQ
+230 NLHSDQ

-287 NIKKQQLKEEQL
+287 NIKKQQLKEEQF

-325 IKKEEVYLMNWLAVI
+325 IKKEEVHLMNWLAVI
-340 VVHGN
+340 VVHGK

-375 LNLFYK
+375 INLFYK
-381 MLPGEKLDI
+381 MLPGEKIDI

-399 TQDGLAECLFAIN
+399 TQDGIAECLFAIN
-412 SDIGSKIGFFLGW
+412 SNIGSKIGFFLGW
-425 IDRFMEHTDLENAIY
+425 VDRFIEHTDLESAIN
-440 SSRDFVLF
+440 SSRDFILF
-448 HPFLANQ
+448 HPFMANQ
-455 YLKGS
+455 QIKGS
-460 KTRSPHCLITGDTGN
+460 KTRSPHILITGDTGN
-475 GKSYLAKLIF
+475 GKSYLAKLLF
-485 IYVTFLKI
+485 IYISFLRVKA
-493 KSLYI
+493 LYI
-498 DPKKEMRKWIQRVLN
+498 DPKKEMRKWVRRVLN
-513 DQYIIENFP
+513 DQYIRGNFP
-522 LYVAH
+522 LFVEH
-527 LEKFHYITLD
+527 LEKYNYITLD
-537 HENENNWGALD
+537 HEKEKNWGALD
-548 PICFL
+548 PISFL

-568 VYDFKGKDDINT
+568 VYNFKGKDDVNT
-580 AFLRATSNVIERKQR
+580 AFLRATSEVIERKQR

-601 LHIIKEMQG
+601 LNIIREMQKH
-610 ENQEPAVRKAG
+610 EELAVKKAG
-621 DYLNEVVSDSILKLC
+621 DYLNEVVEDSILKLC

-647 DERITILEVENLDL
+647 SKRLTILEVENLDL
-661 PEHSER
+661 PGHSEQY
-667 IENYTISQL
+667 ENYTISQL
-676 KSSAVM
+676 KSSSVM
-682 FALGKFCELFGMNPD
+682 FALGKFCELFGMNRD
-697 EQTVEFIDEAWIFTT
+697 EQTTAFMDEAWIFET
-712 SQQGK
+712 SKQGK
-717 KVERQMRRIGRSYNN
+717 KVNRQMRRIGRSYNN
-732 AEFFISQSTKDA
+732 SLCFISQSTKDA
-744 LKEED
+744 LSEED

-773 MEVTKENEKMLGS
+773 MEVTKENKKMLES

-811 EWQGALKTVEKKAV
+811 EWEGALKTVEKKAV
-825 AYAEEKYL
+825 AFAEENYL

>member
-1 MKLKTPMK
+1 MRLKTPMK

-35 MQNKEKVNAYKKKW
+35 MQNREKVESYKKKW

-60 DFHMMMYPSEYELDK
+60 DFHLMMYPSEYELEK
-75 RFKDLESDIADD
+75 RFKDLETDIAAD
-87 ALDVARY
+87 AMDVARY

-112 YDFIFGVKLKNS
+112 YDFILGVKLKSS
-124 LVNISM
+124 LVNISV
-130 EIKDNILSLF
+130 ELKDNILSFF

-146 FVKMLGWEQN
+146 VVKMLGWEQN
-156 VSTSFFKQY
+156 VSTSFFEKY
-165 EEVEDNLAN
+165 EEVEETLAN
-174 IMTSV
+174 IMASV
-179 RGERLSEHE
+179 RGERLSETE
-188 MVYINRYHFVRGL
+188 MTYINRYHFVRGL
-201 NHHTKEESEIRKVDS
+201 KHQTNEESEIKDVRS
-216 ITNTIIDPTNPSVL
+216 ITNTIIDPTDPSVL
-230 NFHSDQ
+230 HLHSDQ
-236 DEGFVSFVVID
+236 DEGYSAFVVID
-247 EFLHNMAESDLF
+247 EFLHNMSESDLF

-271 QMKVQTESKSI
+271 QMKIQTESKSI

-287 NIKKQQLKEEQL
+287 NLKRQQLKEEQK

-312 VTSATLV
+312 VTSATMV

-325 IKKEEVYLMNWLAVI
+325 IKKEEVYLMNWLSVI
-340 VVHGN
+340 VVHGK
-345 TKKECVRKATIVRRH
+345 TKKECVGKATIVKRH

-399 TQDGLAECLFAIN
+399 TQDGVAESLFAVN

-425 IDRFMEHTDLENAIY
+425 VDRFQEHTDLESAIM

-455 YLKGS
+455 QLKGS

-485 IYVTFLKI
+485 NYISMLNI

-513 DQYIIENFP
+513 DEYIRENFP
-522 LYVAH
+522 LYIAH
-527 LEKFHYITLD
+527 LEKYNYITLD
-537 HENENNWGALD
+537 HENTHNWGALD
-548 PICFL
+548 PISFL

-568 VYDFKGKDDINT
+568 VYDFKGKDDVNT
-580 AFLRATSNVIERKQR
+580 AFLRATSEVIELKQK

-601 LHIIKEMQG
+601 LDIIRRMQNHP
-610 ENQEPAVRKAG
+610 EEAVQKAG

-647 DERITILEVENLDL
+647 EKRITILEVENMDL
-661 PEHSER
+661 PDHAER
-667 IENYTISQL
+667 LENYTISQL

-732 AEFFISQSTKDA
+732 AEYFISQSTKDA

-773 MEVTKENEKMLGS
+773 MEVTKENKKMMES

>member
-1 MKLKTPMK
+1 MRLKTPMK

-35 MQNKEKVNAYKKKW
+35 MQNREKVESYKKKW

-60 DFHMMMYPSEYELDK
+60 DFHLMMYPSEYELKK
-75 RFKDLESDIADD
+75 RFKDLETDIAVD
-87 ALDVARY
+87 AMDVARY

-112 YDFIFGVKLKNS
+112 YDFILGVKLKSS
-124 LVNISM
+124 LVNISV
-130 EIKDNILSLF
+130 ELKDNILSLF

-146 FVKMLGWEQN
+146 VVKMLGWEQN
-156 VSTSFFKQY
+156 VSTSFFEKY
-165 EEVEDNLAN
+165 EEVEETLAN
-174 IMTSV
+174 IMASV
-179 RGERLSEHE
+179 RGERLSESE
-188 MVYINRYHFVRGL
+188 MTYINRYHFVRGL
-201 NHHTKEESEIRKVDS
+201 NHQTNEESEIKDVRS
-216 ITNTIIDPTNPSVL
+216 ITNTIIDPTDPSVL
-230 NFHSDQ
+230 HLHSDQ
-236 DEGFVSFVVID
+236 DEGYTAFVVID
-247 EFLHNMAESDLF
+247 EFLHNMSESDLF
-259 YEAQSL
+259 YETQSL

-271 QMKVQTESKSI
+271 QMKIQTESKSI

-287 NIKKQQLKEEQL
+287 NLKKQQLKEEQK

-312 VTSATLV
+312 VTSATMV

-325 IKKEEVYLMNWLAVI
+325 IKKEEVHLMNWLSVI
-340 VVHGN
+340 VVHGK
-345 TKKECVRKATIVRRH
+345 TKKECVGKATIVKRH

-399 TQDGLAECLFAIN
+399 TQDGVAEGLFAVN

-425 IDRFMEHTDLENAIY
+425 VDRFQDHTDLESAIM

-455 YLKGS
+455 QLKGS

-485 IYVTFLKI
+485 NYISMLNI

-513 DQYIIENFP
+513 DKYIRENFP
-522 LYVAH
+522 LYIAH
-527 LEKFHYITLD
+527 LEKYNYITLD
-537 HENENNWGALD
+537 HENTHNWGALD
-548 PICFL
+548 PISFL

-580 AFLRATSNVIERKQR
+580 AFLRATSEVIDAKQK

-601 LHIIKEMQG
+601 LDIIRKMQG
-610 ENQEPAVRKAG
+610 HPEEAVQKAG
-621 DYLNEVVSDSILKLC
+621 DYLNEVVQDSILKLC

-647 DERITILEVENLDL
+647 EKRITILEVENMDL
-661 PEHSER
+661 PDHAER
-667 IENYTISQL
+667 LENYTISQL

-682 FALGKFCELFGMNPD
+682 FALGKFCELFGMNQD

-732 AEFFISQSTKDA
+732 AEYFISQSTKDA

-773 MEVTKENEKMLGS
+773 MEVTKENKKMMES